1 MNKNWSKTT
10 LGKIISEGNG
20 KFQTGPFGSQL
31 HASDYVKDGIPCI
44 MPANMKNNRVDIDNI
59 ARISEKDA
67 KRLSK
72 HIVKKGDILYSRR
85 GDITLKALI
94 TDKEVGYFCGTGCLL
109 IRAGDKIDPEFLT
122 YLLSTETN
130 KVWIVK
136 QAVGATMPNL
146 NTDILSRFPLYI
158 PSFKTQQSIAAVLSA
173 LDKKIAL
180 NKQINARLEEMAK
193 TLYDYWFVQFDFPD
207 ANGKPYKSSGGD
219 MVFDETLKREIPK
232 EWEVKQISHWI
243 KADKSG
249 DWGKEQQEGN
259 YTVKVNC
266 VRGADINAINLQG
279 NIETPIRFILAKN
292 EHKLLSPFDFVV
304 EISGGSPT
312 QSTGRLAPISQYVLD
327 RFDLPLICSNFCKAI
342 SLKDTSYFYQFAFM
356 WSDIY
361 KNNILFGWEG
371 KTSGIKNLLFD
382 NFVNGYFECFPPK
395 EIAEQFFKIIDKN
408 HQEQQLLL
416 KQNHQLTQLRDF
428 LLPMLMNGQVS
439 VTCSGAR
446 DG

>member
-1 MNKNWSKTT
+1 MKRQI
-10 LGKIISEGNG
+10 KIGEIAEINANSLTQKDMFQEIMYLDTGNI
-20 KFQTGPFGSQL
+20 TR
-31 HASDYVKDGIPCI
+31 
-44 MPANMKNNRVDIDNI
+44 NEIDNI
-59 ARISEKDA
+59 QILNITMDKIPSRA
-67 KRLSK
+67 KRKVKDKTIIYSTVRPNQEHYGFLENPSDNF
-72 HIVKKGDILYSRR
+72 IVSTGFSTIDVY
-85 GDITLKALI
+85 DDN
-94 TDKEVGYFCGTGCLL
+94 TDEKFIY
-109 IRAGDKIDPEFLT
+109 
-122 YLLSTETN
+122 YLLTQKHVTDYLHTIGENSVSSYPSIN
-130 KVWIVK
+130 PDDI
-136 QAVGATMPNL
+136 ANL
-146 NTDILSRFPLYI
+146 KFTVPDL
-158 PSFKTQQSIAAVLSA
+158 KTQQSIAAVLSA

-207 ANGKPYKSSGGD
+207 ANGKSYKSSGGE
-219 MVFDETLKREIPK
+219 MVFDETLKRKIPK
-232 EWEVKQISHWI
+232 GWEVKQISHWI

-266 VRGADINAINLQG
+266 VRGADINAINSQG
-279 NIETPIRFILAKN
+279 NIEAPIRFILAKN

-439 VTCSGAR
+439 VAKEN
-446 DG
+446 DDE

>member
-1 MNKNWSKTT
+1 MKDVTK
-10 LGKIISEGNG
+10 LGNIADIYDGPHATPKKIENG
-20 KFQTGPFGSQL
+20 KYFLSISSLDNGS
-31 HASDYVKDGIPCI
+31 
-44 MPANMKNNRVDIDNI
+44 ID
-59 ARISEKDA
+59 
-67 KRLSK
+67 LSK
-72 HIVKKGDILYSRR
+72 SAFISDKDFIKWTKRVQPQKGDLLFSYETRLGEAALMPDNLQACLGRR
-85 GDITLKALI
+85 MGLLRPKK
-94 TDKEVGYFCGTGCLL
+94 DKVIPQYLL
-109 IRAGDKIDPEFLT
+109 FAYLSPEFQ
-122 YLLSTETN
+122 
-130 KVWIVK
+130 KVIRK
-136 QAVGATMPNL
+136 NTIKGATVDRIAL
-146 NTDILSRFPLYI
+146 NELGNFPIYI
-158 PSFKTQQSIAAVLSA
+158 PDLKTQQSIAAVLSA

-207 ANGKPYKSSGGD
+207 ANGKPYKSSGGE

-232 EWEVKQISHWI
+232 GWEVKQISHWI
-243 KADKSG
+243 KTDKSG
-249 DWGKEQQEGN
+249 DWGKEQQEGH

-266 VRGADINAINLQG
+266 VRGADINAINSQG
-279 NIETPIRFILAKN
+279 NIEAPIRFILAKN
-292 EHKLLSPFDFVV
+292 AHKLLSPFDFVV

-312 QSTGRLAPISQYVLD
+312 QSTGRLAPISQYVLE

-342 SLKDTSYFYQFAFM
+342 SLKDTSYFYQFTFM

-416 KQNHQLTQLRDF
+416 KQNHHLIQLRDF

-439 VTCSGAR
+439 VAE
-446 DG
+446 

>member
-1 MNKNWSKTT
+1 MYSLKMKDLIRDSFKGITPNYVDHSNVIVLNKKCIRNNQIDFSLARFHDSKKTY
-10 LGKIISEGNG
+10 
-20 KFQTGPFGSQL
+20 P
-31 HASDYVKDGIPCI
+31 
-44 MPANMKNNRVDIDNI
+44 
-59 ARISEKDA
+59 
-67 KRLSK
+67 SK
-72 HIVKKGDILYSRR
+72 KELQVGDILINSTGAGTAGRCAFIRELPKNYSVVADSHILVVRISDFFIA
-85 GDITLKALI
+85 GCVQYGLFNIEKLLQTFLDGSTGQGEF
-94 TDKEVGYFCGTGCLL
+94 DKQRLL
-109 IRAGDKIDPEFLT
+109 NVIIPIPNNPKYIYQFL
-122 YLLSTETN
+122 SN
-130 KVWIVK
+130 
-136 QAVGATMPNL
+136 
-146 NTDILSRFPLYI
+146 
-158 PSFKTQQSIAAVLSA
+158 

-232 EWEVKQISHWI
+232 GWEVKQISHWI

-249 DWGKEQQEGN
+249 DWGKEQEEGN

-439 VTCSGAR
+439 VAE
-446 DG
+446 